1 MTHDTLETTGR
12 GLRALLVSLVGLLLT
27 TAFQA
32 AIALL
37 GGSAGLL
44 AETIHNLADAFAALP
59 LGLAFILARREANR
73 RFTYGYGRAED
84 VAGAVVILLILASAG
99 LSAHASYQK
108 LAQAETPRY
117 LGWGM
122 LAAAVGIAGNEVVA
136 RYKIRVGKEIGS
148 AALVADGQHSRADGL
163 TSLAAFLGLL
173 GARLGWPQADGIAGL
188 LITLFILGIVWETGR
203 DILSRLMDSVEP
215 GLVAQMESVA
225 AGVPGVREV
234 HALRARWVG
243 HQLTMEV
250 NICAD
255 GSKTL
260 VEAHQIAE
268 EVRHALMH
276 SIPRL
281 NDVVVHVDPVESRPG
296 EFHQTT
302 FHHEQSS
309 SLHDG

>member
-1 MTHDTLETTGR
+1 MLHDARETTGR

-44 AETIHNLADAFAALP
+44 AETIHNLADAFTALP
-59 LGLAFILARREANR
+59 LGLAFLLARREANL

-84 VAGAVVILLILASAG
+84 VAGAVVVLLIVVSAG
-99 LSAHASYQK
+99 LSAYESTIK
-108 LAQAETPRY
+108 LTRAETPRY
-117 LGWGM
+117 LEWGM
-122 LAAAVGIAGNEVVA
+122 LAAAVGIVGNEIVA
-136 RYKIRVGKEIGS
+136 RYKIRVGKDIGS

-163 TSLAAFLGLL
+163 TSLAALLGLL
-173 GARLGWPQADGIAGL
+173 GARLGWPPADGMAGL

-255 GSKTL
+255 GSL
-260 VEAHQIAE
+260 SLIAGHQIAE
-268 EVRHALMH
+268 EVRHTLLH

-281 NDVVVHVDPVESRPG
+281 NDVAVHVDPVESQPG

-302 FHHEQSS
+302 RHHE
-309 SLHDG
+309 SLDSG

>member
-1 MTHDTLETTGR
+1 MLHDAIETTGR

-32 AIALL
+32 TIALL

-44 AETIHNLADAFAALP
+44 AETIHNLADAFTALP

-84 VAGAVVILLILASAG
+84 VAGAVVVLLIVASAG
-99 LSAHASYQK
+99 LSAYESTLK
-108 LAQAETPRY
+108 LTRVETPRY
-117 LGWGM
+117 LEWGM
-122 LAAAVGIAGNEVVA
+122 LAAAAGIVGNEIVA
-136 RYKIRVGKEIGS
+136 RYKIRVGQDIGS

-173 GARLGWPQADGIAGL
+173 GARLGWAQADGIAGL

-215 GLVAQMESVA
+215 ELVTHMEAVA
-225 AGVPGVREV
+225 VGVVGVQRV
-234 HALRARWVG
+234 HSIRARWVG

-250 NICAD
+250 HICAD
-255 GSKTL
+255 GSTTL
-260 VEAHQIAE
+260 VAAHQIAE

-276 SIPRL
+276 TIPRL
-281 NDVVVHVDPVESRPG
+281 NDVVVHVDPVESQPG

-302 FHHEQSS
+302 RHHE
-309 SLHDG
+309 SLDSG

>member
-1 MTHDTLETTGR
+1 MTHDTIETTGR

-27 TAFQA
+27 TAFQG

-44 AETIHNLADAFAALP
+44 AETIHNLADAFTALP

-84 VAGAVVILLILASAG
+84 VAGAVVVLLIVASAG
-99 LSAHASYQK
+99 LSAYESYQK
-108 LAQAETPRY
+108 LAHAETPRY
-117 LGWGM
+117 LEWGM
-122 LAAAVGIAGNEVVA
+122 LAAAVGIVGNEIVA
-136 RYKIRVGKEIGS
+136 RYKIRVGKDIGS

-163 TSLAAFLGLL
+163 TSLAALLGLL

-215 GLVAQMESVA
+215 ELVAQMELVA
-225 AGVPGVREV
+225 VGVAGVQRV
-234 HALRARWVG
+234 HSIRARWVG

-250 NICAD
+250 HISAD
-255 GSKTL
+255 GATTL
-260 VEAHQIAE
+260 LAAHQIAE

-281 NDVVVHVDPVESRPG
+281 NDVVVHVDPVESQPG

-302 FHHEQSS
+302 HHHESHVKTDS
-309 SLHDG
+309 

>member
-1 MTHDTLETTGR
+1 MTHDTIETTGR

-44 AETIHNLADAFAALP
+44 AETIHNLADAFTALP

-84 VAGAVVILLILASAG
+84 VAGAVVVLLILASAG
-99 LSAHASYQK
+99 LSAYESYQK
-108 LAQAETPRY
+108 LAHAETPRY
-117 LGWGM
+117 LEWGM
-122 LAAAVGIAGNEVVA
+122 LAAAVGIVGNEVVA

-148 AALVADGQHSRADGL
+148 AALVVDGQHSRADGL
-163 TSLAAFLGLL
+163 TSLAALLGLL

-203 DILSRLMDSVEP
+203 DILSRLMDSIEP
-215 GLVAQMESVA
+215 QVVAQMESVVSSIA
-225 AGVPGVREV
+225 DVRTV
-234 HALRARWVG
+234 HDLRARWIG

-250 NICAD
+250 HISVD

-268 EVRHALMH
+268 EARHALMH
-276 SIPRL
+276 AIPRL
-281 NDVVVHVDPVESRPG
+281 QDVVVHVDPVEAQPG

-302 FHHEQSS
+302 FHHK
-309 SLHDG
+309 